1 VCVAAERAGNDKE
14 FFMADR
20 GKDYFHD
27 LYEICAAINSSLET
41 QFLMKKIAEQ
51 ITASM
56 RAKACS
62 IRLLDASG
70 EALDSRISFGLSE
83 GYLHKGK
90 VLIKKSQIDV
100 EVLSSGKP
108 VHIDDIS
115 TDKRWQYP
123 EAAKSEGLASV
134 LIAPLKVE
142 GQCIGVVRVYTGQ
155 KQQFSEEDRNF
166 LMAVAHL
173 AAVSIENARLHQ
185 ALKADYELQSRFNYN
200 VFED

>member
-1 VCVAAERAGNDKE
+1 
-14 FFMADR
+14 MADKS
-20 GKDYFHD
+20 KDYFHD
-27 LYEICAAINSSLET
+27 LYEVCVVINSSLET
-41 QFLMKKIAEQ
+41 HSLMKKIAEQ

-56 RAKACS
+56 HAKACS

-70 EALDSRISFGLSE
+70 EALDSSISFGLSE
-83 GYLHKGK
+83 SYVHKGK
-90 VLIKKSQIDV
+90 VLIKKSQIDG
-100 EVLSSGKP
+100 EVLSSGKL

-142 GQCIGVVRVYTGQ
+142 GRCIGVVRVYTAQ
-155 KQQFSEEDRNF
+155 KQQFSEEDRDF
-166 LMAVAHL
+166 LMAVTHL
-173 AAVSIENARLHQ
+173 AAISIENARLHQ
-185 ALKADYELQSRFNYN
+185 ALKSDYELQSKFDYN